1 MKTIVKIKNIVYF
14 IDSKRSPK
22 ILLNKD
28 FFNRQ
33 TTLNM
38 LIFDVQRQFIPFND
52 FNFLIDI

>member
-38 LIFDVQRQFIPFND
+38 LNFDIQRQFIPFND